1 MALYDLCAVSS
12 EVAVGSKDFV
22 GRDRWGLGGLDFIL
36 GLQKPQNGL
45 LTISS
50 ISFFLLSISS
60 LSGAVLGIEDTELDQ
75 GGKSLA
81 SRSLYGSVLSG

>member
-1 MALYDLCAVSS
+1 MTSVQCPVRLP
-12 EVAVGSKDFV
+12 DFV

-36 GLQKPQNGL
+36 GLQEPQNGL

-50 ISFFLLSISS
+50 LSFFLLSISS
-60 LSGAVLGIEDTELDQ
+60 LSGAVQGIEDTELDQ